1 MPAKTKKRRS
11 SHEDGR
17 HIIAGIAGASLAI
30 FLGSTIYFSMISE
43 SSAAGAVYASP
54 VADSSPIEWKKFPV
68 DSKTHF
74 SLVDEEGCSELTD
87 YVAVTAPE
95 MNPKYETFRIPLNGV
110 PSQKTITG
118 VDVIVCA
125 KTNESEGSSLL
136 YLSHRFDAGA
146 WASAQPI
153 SMSSSAFKTV
163 SANIP
168 ASHRK
173 LDTST
178 LDVRLG
184 SAGLAGVT
192 VSSVRV
198 RLRY

>member
-1 MPAKTKKRRS
+1 MPAKTKKRSS

-17 HIIAGIAGASLAI
+17 RIIAGIASASLVI
-30 FLGSTIYFSMISE
+30 FLGSTIYFTMISD

-54 VADSSPIEWKKFPV
+54 VADSAPIEWKKFPL
-68 DSKTHF
+68 DSKNHF

-87 YVAVTAPE
+87 YVSVTAPD

-110 PSQKTITG
+110 PSGKTITG

-125 KTNESEGSSLL
+125 KTNASEGSSLL
-136 YLSHRFDAGA
+136 YLSQRFDGGA
-146 WASAQPI
+146 WSSAEPL
-153 SMSSSAFKTV
+153 SMSSASFKTV
-163 SANIP
+163 SVSFS

-173 LDTST
+173 LDTSAM
-178 LDVRLG
+178 DVRLG